1 MRDSIELVTR
11 ARMGGVTVV
20 GPNTPGLIKA
30 GESKMGIMPAQV
42 FRKGSVGEQPGEAV
56 EALKRMLA

>member
-1 MRDSIELVTR
+1 MVART
-11 ARMGGVTVV
+11 RMGGVTVV
-20 GPNTPGLIKA
+20 GPNTPDLIKA
-30 GESKMGIMPAQV
+30 RESKMGIMLAQV

>member
-1 MRDSIELVTR
+1 MRGSIESVAR
-11 ARMGGVTVV
+11 ARMGGVTNVE
-20 GPNTPGLIKA
+20 PNTPGLKA

-56 EALKRMLA
+56 KALKRMLA